1 VLSLV
6 RQDYMQETAKIFDD
20 DLSKIQ
26 RNGDVTFQSSM
37 DGANETT
44 TERRKNNK
52 RLFGQQD

>member
-1 VLSLV
+1 
-6 RQDYMQETAKIFDD
+6 MQETAKIFDD